1 MHNLEISGSPGSSVS
16 VFQTLESGFSELKL
30 ENTNLAET
38 TPFAVQILQ
47 SRNIHFDKVDV
58 ISSKPLTAAF
68 ELGGGDENLTTD
80 LITIEELAVQ
90 PSGCFLCF
98 LQTGPYGVTHWQ
110 NLP

>member
-1 MHNLEISGSPGSSVS
+1 M
-16 VFQTLESGFSELKL
+16 
-30 ENTNLAET
+30 
-38 TPFAVQILQ
+38 
-47 SRNIHFDKVDV
+47 

-90 PSGCFLCF
+90 PSGMLPV
-98 LQTGPYGVTHWQ
+98 LSQTGPYGVTHWQ